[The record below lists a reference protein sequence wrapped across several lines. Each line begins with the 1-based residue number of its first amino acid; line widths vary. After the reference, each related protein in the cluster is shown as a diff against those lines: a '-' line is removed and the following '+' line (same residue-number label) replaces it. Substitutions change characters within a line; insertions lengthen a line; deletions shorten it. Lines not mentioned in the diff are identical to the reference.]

1 MRILTIKNKKDLSVL
16 RQKLPFFDLS
26 KAKKSE
32 LREVIKQMRAAMKA
46 APGVGLAA
54 NQVGRT
60 ERLFVA
66 QVPKSRDSTSDEK
79 FYAILNPKIVKLS
92 EGKIIEEEGCL
103 SVPET
108 YGAVPR
114 AEKVVLEGETLE
126 GKKIRIKAWGL
137 LARVFQ
143 HEVDHLDGKTFLDRT
158 KEIYKVEAD
167 RRR

>member
-1 MRILTIKNKKDLSVL
+1 MRICLITNKKDVSLL
-16 RQKLPFFDLS
+16 KKELPLFDLA
-26 KAKKSE
+26 KANKKE
-32 LREVIKQMRAAMKA
+32 LRELIKKMRVVMKA
-46 APGVGLAA
+46 APGIGLAA

-66 QVPKSRDSTSDEK
+66 QVPKSRDSMSDEK
-79 FYAILNPKIVKLS
+79 FYAILNPKITKLS
-92 EGKIIEEEGCL
+92 GDKIIEEEGCL

-114 AEKVVLEGETLE
+114 AEKIVLEGETLE

-158 KEIYKVEAD
+158 KEIYKVEKE
-167 RRR
+167 

>member
-1 MRILTIKNKKDLSVL
+1 MRIWSITNKKEAQLL
-16 RQKLPFFDLS
+16 GKKLPLFDSS
-26 KAKKSE
+26 KANKKE
-32 LREVIKQMRAAMKA
+32 LRELIKKMRAIMKK
-46 APGVGLAA
+46 APGIGLAA

-66 QVPKSRDSTSDEK
+66 QVPKSRESSSDEK
-79 FYAILNPKIVKLS
+79 FYAILNPKIVKFS
-92 EGKIIEEEGCL
+92 ENKVIEEEGCL

-126 GKKIRIKAWGL
+126 GKRIKIKAWGL

-158 KEIYKVEAD
+158 KEIYKVEKE
-167 RRR
+167 

>member
-1 MRILTIKNKKDLSVL
+1 MKIWSITNKKEREFL
-16 RQKLPFFDLS
+16 RRKLPPLDLQ
-26 KAKKSE
+26 KADKKE
-32 LREVIKQMRAAMKA
+32 LRELIKQMRVVMKK
-46 APGVGLAA
+46 APGIGLAA

-66 QVPKSRDSTSDEK
+66 QVPKSRESSSDEK
-79 FYAILNPKIVKLS
+79 FYAILNPKIVKFS
-92 EGKIIEEEGCL
+92 ENKIVEEEGCL

-126 GKKIRIKAWGL
+126 GRKIKIKAWGL

-143 HEVDHLDGKTFLDRT
+143 HEVDHLDGKIFLDRT
-158 KEIYKVEAD
+158 KEIYKFQKSD
-167 RRR
+167 